1 MAVEHIQAVVRRATA
16 AFATRFGG
24 RPTWAAAAP
33 GRVNLIGEHTDYS
46 GGFVLPIA
54 INRVCV
60 AVGAPAKGRQSRVF
74 SADLNAEA
82 GFDLAAPLRS
92 GSVEGNNSVV
102 RGSWPSY
109 VAGVAAQF
117 QRLPGFGPANL
128 DIALASSVPV
138 GSGLSSSASLE
149 VAVATLLEQATGVRL
164 QPERKALLCQAAEHE
179 FAGVPCGIMD
189 QFISVMGQAGHAL
202 LIDCRDQRGTQIP
215 APTGASVVVIN
226 TNIHHALASGEYAVR
241 KAACVSAAGK
251 LGVLELRD
259 AGIAA
264 VDTVG
269 RAAGL
274 SDIERRCVRHV
285 VGENAR
291 VLEAAAALRAGDLRA
306 FGRLM
311 LASHASLRD
320 DYRVSCPELDTVVDA
335 ARRIPGVF
343 GARMTGGGFGG
354 CAIALVAPGA
364 VVELTERVGAEYRS
378 CHGRECSTFVVEAVD
393 GAAPITIEQGR
404 DASA

>member
-1 MAVEHIQAVVRRATA
+1 MAAGHIQAVLRRATA
-16 AFATRFGG
+16 AFASRFGG
-24 RPTWAAAAP
+24 RPTWAASAP

-54 INRVCV
+54 IDRACI
-60 AVGAPAKGRQSRVF
+60 AVGAPAKGRETRVF
-74 SADLNAEA
+74 SVDLNAEA
-82 GFDLAAPLRS
+82 GFDLTAPLRAGPEA
-92 GSVEGNNSVV
+92 GSNSVA

-117 QRLPGFGPANL
+117 QRLPGLGLVNL
-128 DIALASSVPV
+128 DIVIASSVPV

-149 VAVATLLEQATGVRL
+149 VAVATVLEESTGVRL

-189 QFISVMGQAGHAL
+189 QFISVMGRAGYAL
-202 LIDCRDQRGTQIP
+202 LIDCRAQRGTTIP
-215 APTGASVVVIN
+215 GPAGASVVVIN

-251 LGVLELRD
+251 LGVPELRD
-259 AGIAA
+259 VGGPDVESAG
-264 VDTVG
+264 T
-269 RAAGL
+269 AAGL

-311 LASHASLRD
+311 LESHASLRD

-335 ARRIPGVF
+335 AQRTPGVF

-354 CAIALVAPGA
+354 CAIAMVEPGA
-364 VVELTERVGAEYRS
+364 VENLTERVGVEYQAR
-378 CHGRECSTFVVEAVD
+378 HGRDCSAFVVEASD
-393 GAAPITIEQGR
+393 GAAPV
-404 DASA
+404 SL